1 MHTRSIFILERKEG
15 ETGKQR
21 ERQRRE
27 SASVGALR
35 KNGLGV
41 CHKTNRWEKP
51 S

>member
-15 ETGKQR
+15 ETTR
-21 ERQRRE
+21 ETEKE

-35 KNGLGV
+35 KDELGIR
-41 CHKTNRWEKP
+41 HKTNHWEKP